1 MLWNVKLRIAMKEE
15 NQGLRWNDH
24 EVTRMIQQYGNKPS
38 PDEKKELSSQLE
50 ECRAVFKA
58 VELNRAREK
67 GRSKGLG
74 L

>member
-1 MLWNVKLRIAMKEE
+1 MFWNVKPGIVMKEE

-24 EVTRMIQQYGNKPS
+24 EVARMIQQYGNKPT
-38 PDEKKELSSQLE
+38 PEEKKELSNQLE

-67 GRSKGLG
+67 GRSRGLG